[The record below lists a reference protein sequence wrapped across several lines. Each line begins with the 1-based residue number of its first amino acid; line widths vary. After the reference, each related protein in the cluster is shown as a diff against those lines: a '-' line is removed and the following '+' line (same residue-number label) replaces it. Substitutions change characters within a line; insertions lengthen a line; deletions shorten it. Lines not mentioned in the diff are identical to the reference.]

1 MKARSVWVRHL
12 RYAYP
17 PHRIELEMNDQTR
30 ILAIDDEEVII
41 ESIARLL
48 TAEGLNVDTS
58 LNADEALLKIS
69 KHRYHLIITD
79 LMMPGMDGFQL
90 LFKLNEQIIEIPVIV
105 TTGYSTMENAVKSL
119 YEGAIDF
126 LPKPFTVDELLS
138 CVHRGLNYGKIV
150 GLYSKNEQSDKIN
163 YVNCPVDYYRLG
175 YNSWASIQNDGAIR
189 IGVTDLFLKTI
200 QTINR
205 IELRP
210 IDFEVIQ
217 GNACAQIETQA
228 NLIHNILSPV
238 SGRII
243 NINNNIKEQQNIVEK
258 DPYFE
263 GWFYTIIPSDL
274 EYELKH
280 LISCSSDR

>member
-1 MKARSVWVRHL
+1 MS
-12 RYAYP
+12 
-17 PHRIELEMNDQTR
+17 DQSK
-30 ILAIDDEEVII
+30 ILAIDDEEVIV
-41 ESIARLL
+41 ESIVRLL
-48 TAEGLNVDTS
+48 SAEGLNVDIS
-58 LNADEALLKIS
+58 LNADNALSMINKY
-69 KHRYHLIITD
+69 KYHLIITD

-90 LFKLNEQIIEIPVIV
+90 LSKLNEQGIQIPVIV

-119 YEGAIDF
+119 YDGAIDF

-138 CVHRGLNYGKIV
+138 CVRRGLNYGKII
-150 GLYSKNEQSDKIN
+150 GLFSKSELINNIN
-163 YVNCPVDYYRLG
+163 YVNCPVNYYRLG
-175 YNSWASIQNDGAIR
+175 YNSWAAIQNDGALR

-200 QTINR
+200 QTIRR
-205 IELRP
+205 IELQP

-228 NLIHNILSPV
+228 NLIHNILSPI

-243 NINNNIKEQQNIVEK
+243 NINPNIEQQQNIVEK